1 MAELLSP
8 AGGWD
13 SLVAAVQSGA
23 DAVYMGFGAYN
34 ARRSAKNFTEEEFAQ
49 AVRYCHLRGVRVY
62 LTLNTLLTDRELP
75 GAAEL
80 LHKASRL
87 GADAVLIQDWGV
99 WQLARQAAPE
109 LPLHASTQMSLHT
122 LGGARRAAEL
132 GLTRVVLAREL
143 SRRDIAAICRDCP
156 AEVEVFAHGALCMC
170 YSGQCAL
177 SAVIGGRSG
186 NRGTCAQ
193 PCRLPYGVNA
203 PAAGGHPLSLKDANL
218 SPYLQELEDMGVAC
232 LKLEGRMK
240 RPEYVAVI
248 TSIYRRLLD
257 EKRRPTRE
265 EQRQLELAFSRSGFT
280 DGYYLG
286 RKGPQMF
293 GTRPENVPEPKEL
306 FAEARTLY
314 EKEDRRTVAVD
325 MDCVCR
331 AGEPVRLTVRAGDQR
346 AEVTG
351 PVPETARNRALTAEE
366 LQARLKKT
374 GGTAFRCREV
384 RVTLEEGLML
394 SAGAVNALRRE
405 GLTALEEVLCA
416 VPERHTAQP
425 EPLPDA
431 PVEPVQPL
439 LTCSLQKPEQLT
451 QALQKQEKAAR
462 QAARTLSECRH
473 TAAKELEERISR
485 ELRELDMPKL
495 RFSIDFQEKEL
506 SEDGADAVEFLMS
519 ANVGE
524 TLRPIQKIASGG
536 ELSRIM
542 LALKNVLAEQDSVMT
557 MVFDEVDTGVSGR
570 AAQRV
575 AEKLAKLSRTRQ
587 VLCVTHL
594 PQLAAMADTHFGVE
608 KGEEN
613 GRTLTKVVSLDRAA
627 RRSEI
632 ARLSGGDH
640 PSETM
645 IAGAEELLC
654 AAEQYKNQLL

>member
-13 SLVAAVQSGA
+13 SLVAAVQNGA

-34 ARRSAKNFTEEEFAQ
+34 ARRSAKNFTEEEFSQ
-49 AVRYCHLRGVRVY
+49 AVRYCHLRGVKVY

-109 LPLHASTQMSLHT
+109 QPFHASTQMSLHT

-286 RKGPQMF
+286 RKGPQM
-293 GTRPENVPEPKEL
+293 
-306 FAEARTLY
+306 
-314 EKEDRRTVAVD
+314 
-325 MDCVCR
+325 
-331 AGEPVRLTVRAGDQR
+331 
-346 AEVTG
+346 
-351 PVPETARNRALTAEE
+351 
-366 LQARLKKT
+366 
-374 GGTAFRCREV
+374 
-384 RVTLEEGLML
+384 
-394 SAGAVNALRRE
+394 
-405 GLTALEEVLCA
+405 
-416 VPERHTAQP
+416 
-425 EPLPDA
+425 
-431 PVEPVQPL
+431 
-439 LTCSLQKPEQLT
+439 
-451 QALQKQEKAAR
+451 
-462 QAARTLSECRH
+462 
-473 TAAKELEERISR
+473 
-485 ELRELDMPKL
+485 
-495 RFSIDFQEKEL
+495 
-506 SEDGADAVEFLMS
+506 
-519 ANVGE
+519 
-524 TLRPIQKIASGG
+524 
-536 ELSRIM
+536 
-542 LALKNVLAEQDSVMT
+542 
-557 MVFDEVDTGVSGR
+557 
-570 AAQRV
+570 
-575 AEKLAKLSRTRQ
+575 
-587 VLCVTHL
+587 
-594 PQLAAMADTHFGVE
+594 
-608 KGEEN
+608 
-613 GRTLTKVVSLDRAA
+613 
-627 RRSEI
+627 
-632 ARLSGGDH
+632 LSG
-640 PSETM
+640 PR
-645 IAGAEELLC
+645 AR
-654 AAEQYKNQLL
+654 

>member
-34 ARRSAKNFTEEEFAQ
+34 ARRSAKNFTEEEFSQ

-62 LTLNTLLTDRELP
+62 LTLNTLLTDRELS

-87 GADAVLIQDWGV
+87 GVDAVLIQDWGV

-286 RKGPQMF
+286 QKGPQMF
-293 GTRPENVPEPKEL
+293 GTRPENLPEPKEL

-351 PVPETARNRALTAEE
+351 PVPETARNRALNLLRSRRETVPLAEDVLILSGDGPQQELESREAASLVRAALSTLEREDRELFVRRYYYGQTVARAAEE
-366 LQARLKKT
+366 MGMNLSTAKSRLRRGRERLK
-374 GGTAFRCREV
+374 E
-384 RVTLEEGLML
+384 
-394 SAGAVNALRRE
+394 ALR
-405 GLTALEEVLCA
+405 
-416 VPERHTAQP
+416 
-425 EPLPDA
+425 
-431 PVEPVQPL
+431 
-439 LTCSLQKPEQLT
+439 
-451 QALQKQEKAAR
+451 KAGY
-462 QAARTLSECRH
+462 
-473 TAAKELEERISR
+473 
-485 ELRELDMPKL
+485 D
-495 RFSIDFQEKEL
+495 
-506 SEDGADAVEFLMS
+506 V
-519 ANVGE
+519 
-524 TLRPIQKIASGG
+524 
-536 ELSRIM
+536 
-542 LALKNVLAEQDSVMT
+542 
-557 MVFDEVDTGVSGR
+557 
-570 AAQRV
+570 
-575 AEKLAKLSRTRQ
+575 
-587 VLCVTHL
+587 
-594 PQLAAMADTHFGVE
+594 
-608 KGEEN
+608 EEN
-613 GRTLTKVVSLDRAA
+613 
-627 RRSEI
+627 
-632 ARLSGGDH
+632 
-640 PSETM
+640 
-645 IAGAEELLC
+645 
-654 AAEQYKNQLL
+654 

>member
-49 AVRYCHLRGVRVY
+49 AVRYCHLRGVKVY

-265 EQRQLELAFSRSGFT
+265 EQRQLELAFSRSGWPNP
-280 DGYYLG
+280 LG
-286 RKGPQMF
+286 I
-293 GTRPENVPEPKEL
+293 
-306 FAEARTLY
+306 
-314 EKEDRRTVAVD
+314 
-325 MDCVCR
+325 
-331 AGEPVRLTVRAGDQR
+331 
-346 AEVTG
+346 
-351 PVPETARNRALTAEE
+351 
-366 LQARLKKT
+366 
-374 GGTAFRCREV
+374 
-384 RVTLEEGLML
+384 
-394 SAGAVNALRRE
+394 
-405 GLTALEEVLCA
+405 
-416 VPERHTAQP
+416 
-425 EPLPDA
+425 LP
-431 PVEPVQPL
+431 
-439 LTCSLQKPEQLT
+439 
-451 QALQKQEKAAR
+451 
-462 QAARTLSECRH
+462 
-473 TAAKELEERISR
+473 
-485 ELRELDMPKL
+485 
-495 RFSIDFQEKEL
+495 
-506 SEDGADAVEFLMS
+506 
-519 ANVGE
+519 
-524 TLRPIQKIASGG
+524 
-536 ELSRIM
+536 
-542 LALKNVLAEQDSVMT
+542 
-557 MVFDEVDTGVSGR
+557 
-570 AAQRV
+570 
-575 AEKLAKLSRTRQ
+575 
-587 VLCVTHL
+587 
-594 PQLAAMADTHFGVE
+594 
-608 KGEEN
+608 
-613 GRTLTKVVSLDRAA
+613 
-627 RRSEI
+627 RSEI
-632 ARLSGGDH
+632 QNVSYRRILSGPEGAADVRH
-640 PSETM
+640 P
-645 IAGAEELLC
+645 AGECPGAQGTVCPGPDTVRKGGSPDGGGGHGLRLPGR
-654 AAEQYKNQLL
+654 